1 MAKVTGKGLIFL
13 IAVFLCFKV
22 SAQSNPDIFQ
32 QLESQIPGQGIVK
45 ISQDNSIRGLVEL
58 HLSQMQRLKGIRGY
72 RIAIYMGSGQEANKA
87 ADAARA
93 KFISR
98 YEEAKSYKK
107 FEYPYFKVYVGDFR
121 TKSEAL
127 RFLKKIEHEYPD
139 AFIREFDPAKGDEV
153 ISFPNEQPN
162 IPE

>member
-13 IAVFLCFKV
+13 ITVFLCFKV
-22 SAQSNPDIFQ
+22 SAQSFPDIFQ
-32 QLESQIPGQGIVK
+32 QLESQKPGQGAVK
-45 ISQDNSIRGLVEL
+45 ISQDNAIHNLVEL
-58 HLSQMQRLKGIRGY
+58 HLSQVQRLKGIRGF

-87 ADAARA
+87 ADASKA

-98 YEEAKSYKK
+98 YEDVKSYKK
-107 FEYPYFKVYVGDFR
+107 FEYPYFKIYVGDFR

-127 RFLKKIEHEYPD
+127 RFLKQIENEYPD

-153 ISFPNEQPN
+153 ISFPNEQSKN
-162 IPE
+162 PE